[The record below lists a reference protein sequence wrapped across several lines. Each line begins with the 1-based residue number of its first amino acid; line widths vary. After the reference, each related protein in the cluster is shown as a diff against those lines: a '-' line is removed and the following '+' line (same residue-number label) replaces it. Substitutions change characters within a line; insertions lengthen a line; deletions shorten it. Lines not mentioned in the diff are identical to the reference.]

1 MNTLKT
7 GRPSR
12 KEKIIA
18 SVQKIDEATIRMN
31 VNIPKELHKRIKQKA
46 LNEDITITELVMKAV
61 NEYLSK

>member
-18 SVQKIDEATIRMN
+18 SVQKIDETTIRMN

-46 LNEDITITELVMKAV
+46 LDEDTTITELVMKAV